1 MKTALKVLFFGC
13 LTILCLFVLEKNK
26 QIRQYKIQEQHNLQ
40 VLDTLQLELNDLR
53 DTIKDLLNQIDNMQD
68 TTPEIIFKQVRAT
81 MYHPVEEQCDHTPLI
96 TADGSK
102 IDPYKVS
109 DWKWIAVSQHMLTRN
124 GGPLNYGDTVYIFGT
139 EHKDGMYIVKD
150 CMHKRKPV
158 TMEEM
163 NRNWDNWW
171 NSLTN
176 TQKQKLVEEQEA
188 MEKQRENEQ
197 R

>member
-1 MKTALKVLFFGC
+1 MKTALKILFFAC
-13 LTILCLFVLEKNK
+13 LTVLLLFVLEKNK

-81 MYHPVEEQCDHTPLI
+81 MYHPVEEQCDDTPLI

-109 DWKWIAVSQHMLTRN
+109 DWNWIAVSQHMLTRN
-124 GGPLNYGDTVYIFGT
+124 GGPLNYGDTVYVFGT
-139 EHKDGMYIVKD
+139 KHKDGMYIVKD
-150 CMHKRKPV
+150 CMHKRKTNQIDFLESLNTPQY
-158 TMEEM
+158 
-163 NRNWDNWW
+163 RYDNVVIAKFPQD
-171 NSLTN
+171 NLDS
-176 TQKQKLVEEQEA
+176 
-188 MEKQRENEQ
+188 
-197 R
+197 

>member
-1 MKTALKVLFFGC
+1 MKRALKVLFFSC
-13 LTILCLFVLEKNK
+13 LTVLLLFVLEKNK
-26 QIRQYKIQEQHNLQ
+26 QIRQYKTQEQHNLH

-53 DTIKDLLNQIDNMQD
+53 DTIKDLLNQIDTMQD

-81 MYHPVEEQCDHTPLI
+81 MYHPVEEQCDDTPLI

-109 DWKWIAVSQHMLTRN
+109 DWNWIAVSQHMLTRN

-150 CMHKRKPV
+150 CMHKRKTNQIDFLESLGTPQY
-158 TMEEM
+158 
-163 NRNWDNWW
+163 RYDNVVLARF
-171 NSLTN
+171 S
-176 TQKQKLVEEQEA
+176 QE
-188 MEKQRENEQ
+188 NLDS
-197 R
+197 